1 MVEIVNKVQAIS
13 LNYGTI
19 TRDSPI
25 RLECLLLDYHIFSLK
40 HRENAGV
47 SFLQNVVSVDV
58 TYSSF

>member
-25 RLECLLLDYHIFSLK
+25 RLECVPLDYHMFSTEAQSGCRKTHLK
-40 HRENAGV
+40 R
-47 SFLQNVVSVDV
+47 
-58 TYSSF
+58 